1 MKQDMK
7 QTREDYLQ
15 AAEGWGA
22 DRNAELTKSRRTAWI
37 VASVAAAIALIEALA
52 LVFLTPLKT
61 VQPYTLLVDR
71 HTGFVQAL
79 DPLRPERV
87 TGDTALTQSFLVQY
101 VIARENYDVDSVQN
115 DYRKVALWSADK
127 ARTDYLALMQADNPA
142 SPLARY
148 PRTTTIET
156 QVKSISPLSAN
167 VALLRFETRRRDATG
182 EWQPAQSWVSTIKYR
197 YSGEPMKQEDRVF
210 NPLGFQVVSYRRDA
224 EMLPAPAP
232 AVIGPAP
239 AASEV
244 SGAPAA
250 ATGNAL
256 PQPAARTPGSRR
268 GEVVKI
274 LPDGTQV
281 TL

>member
-7 QTREDYLQ
+7 QTREDYLH

-22 DRNAELTKSRRTAWI
+22 DRHAELTRSRRTAWI
-37 VASVAAAIALIEALA
+37 VASVAAAIALVEALA

-79 DPLRPERV
+79 DPLQPARV
-87 TGDTALTQSFLVQY
+87 TSDTALTQSFLVQY
-101 VIARENYDVDSVQN
+101 VIARENYDVDAVQN

-148 PRTTTIET
+148 PRTTTVET
-156 QVKSISPLSAN
+156 QVKSISPISAS
-167 VALLRFETRRRDATG
+167 VALIRFDTRRRDATG
-182 EWQPAQSWVSTIKYR
+182 EWQPAQSWVSTVKYR

-224 EMLPAPAP
+224 EMLPPPAP
-232 AVIGPAP
+232 ADARPASS
-239 AASEV
+239 ASEAPGQA
-244 SGAPAA
+244 GAAA
-250 ATGNAL
+250 ATL
-256 PQPAARTPGSRR
+256 PQPGAQPDGRRR
-268 GEVVKI
+268 GDVVKVM
-274 LPDGTQV
+274 PDGTQV

>member
-22 DRNAELTKSRRTAWI
+22 DRHAELTRSRRTAWI

-79 DPLRPERV
+79 DPLQPARV
-87 TGDTALTQSFLVQY
+87 TSDTALTQSFLVQY
-101 VIARENYDVDSVQN
+101 VIARENYDVDAVQN

-148 PRTTTIET
+148 PRTTTVET
-156 QVKSISPLSAN
+156 QVKSISPISAS
-167 VALLRFETRRRDATG
+167 VALIRFDTRRRDATG
-182 EWQPAQSWVSTIKYR
+182 EWQPAQSWVSTVKYR

-224 EMLPAPAP
+224 EMLPPPAP
-232 AVIGPAP
+232 ADARPAP
-239 AASEV
+239 SASDTPGQA
-244 SGAPAA
+244 GAAA
-250 ATGNAL
+250 ATL
-256 PQPAARTPGSRR
+256 PQPGAQPDGRRR
-268 GEVVKI
+268 GDVVKVM
-274 LPDGTQV
+274 PDGTQV